1 MARSYGRQS
10 RAWPAPTG
18 EMSRAWPAYGGDVA
32 GMARSCG
39 VGIRAWMFVMVGAR
53 HARDRRIDA
62 GTVAGLHLCA
72 LQQ

>member
-1 MARSYGRQS
+1 
-10 RAWPAPTG
+10 
-18 EMSRAWPAYGGDVA
+18 
-32 GMARSCG
+32 MARSCG